1 MTYPAVIR
9 SITVALWINGEWVN
23 ITSYVLNSAGATVQR
38 GASGEDN
45 SMPPTTLGLTL
56 KNPDGRF
63 TQDNP
68 ESPYWPWLQ
77 QNTTIRYEIVHAS
90 ITYTRAY
97 LEVAEWPVTIESVAA
112 DSTVAVEAA
121 GLFRRWEKG
130 QPLISPLRRT
140 ITAANTVVAYWPM
153 EDDGSNTQTLASGI
167 AGRPAMTI
175 QSAVDVAG
183 YTQFVGSKPVPNIG
197 TGQVTGIVRPYV
209 AVGNQNI
216 LFITR
221 GAVAN
226 VDTTICTVQI
236 RGTDITRAA
245 VLAHTNGDL
254 RMRVYDRDGV
264 IISTS
269 AYAGTHN
276 INDRNVLV
284 RVILANDGA
293 DVDWRIG
300 VIDEAVPGVETV
312 TSGTFAG
319 QSIGAVSSVVFG
331 YFNNL
336 GIPAGHAAVFNG
348 DPRNLDEIAFDAF
361 PAYVGE
367 TAGDRYVRNCHQN
380 GIRMRIVGDRAS
392 SPRMGAQPIG
402 TLKTVLQE
410 CADVAHGL
418 MFESRDELGV
428 TFLLLDALYN
438 QGDDV
443 ELATEIPLVASSVLS
458 TAIRI
463 DPDWFPHFWPGV
475 TFRLHNDSDGSLYE
489 ATLFTVT
496 SVVGTLDNNSEIGI
510 VFTPAMAGL
519 PTTAQHA
526 RIYRSG
532 QLDLDFAAHEISRP
546 FRMVKDDRATA
557 NEIVLTRRGG
567 SEYTARQES
576 GPRSV
581 LEPPDGIGLYQTPET
596 LNLYSDG
603 QLAEHA
609 TWLLAHGILNDVRL
623 PALEVELHRSP
634 LASRQADLL
643 TADIGH
649 QIVID
654 NAAAAKMFDPTRLLM
669 RGYTETFD
677 GNKLHSITPNAVPA
691 RLLRVLTFDDPD
703 HRWAAESTV
712 LGEAITSTQTGAID
726 VAVGQEVWTTAASDF
741 PMDIMIGGERV
752 TLSDIN
758 GTAGTITP
766 VGVGT
771 AATADNA
778 SVTATLP
785 VGAVSGNT
793 VLLLASIR
801 NTGATVNTPTNWTV
815 VAQIGTSTKLMA
827 RVYNGVWSMPAV
839 TFTGGAAGDTTISQ
853 SAAFDGIG
861 LVAAVTNTAVA
872 SLTSA
877 DILVSTNAMDS
888 VAGQYGLRLAFGVKY
903 DDWTSVE
910 PPTGLTELQESDTT
924 TGSDVG
930 QTWAYAV
937 DSSSGNFPA
946 SSGRFTVTGGG
957 SAWFQSMVVFFAA
970 QPQEFVISARSVD
983 GVVKSHSPGAVID
996 IADPSYYGL

>member
-9 SITVALWINGEWVN
+9 PITVELWINSGWVN
-23 ITSYVLNSAGATVQR
+23 VTSYVLNSAGASVQR
-38 GASGEDN
+38 GAGGEDN

-77 QNTTIRYEIVHAS
+77 QNTQLRYR
-90 ITYTRAY
+90 ITHSSVVYTRAY
-97 LEVAEWPVTIESVAA
+97 LEVAEWPVTMESVAA
-112 DSTVAVEAA
+112 DCTVAVEAA

-140 ITAANTVVAYWPM
+140 ITAANTLVAYWPM
-153 EDDGSNTQTLASGI
+153 EDDGSNAQSLASGI
-167 AGRPAMTI
+167 PGRPAMSI
-175 QSAVDVAG
+175 QAAVDVAG
-183 YTQFVGSKPVPNIG
+183 YSGFVGSKPVPDVG
-197 TGQVTGIVRPYV
+197 AGQLNGVV
-209 AVGNQNI
+209 ATYTPVGNQNV
-216 LFITR
+216 LFLTR
-221 GAVAN
+221 GAVDA
-226 VDTTICTVQI
+226 DDRLLLIL
-236 RGTDITRAA
+236 RLAGGTMLSVAI
-245 VLAHTNGDL
+245 LAHTNGDL
-254 RMRVYDRDGV
+254 RMRFFDAEGN
-264 IISTS
+264 IISTT

-276 INDRNVLV
+276 INNKNCLV
-284 RVILANDGA
+284 RLILANDGA

-300 VIDEAVPGVETV
+300 VIDEAVVGAETV
-312 TSGTFAG
+312 TSGTVAG
-319 QSIGAVSSVVFG
+319 QQIGRVSRVHFHGVEVP
-331 YFNNL
+331 
-336 GIPAGHAAVFNG
+336 IGHAAVFNG
-348 DPRNLDEIAFDAF
+348 DPTNLDVIAFDAF
-361 PAYVGE
+361 PAYLEE
-367 TAGDRYVRNCHQN
+367 TCGDRYVRVCHEN

-392 SPRMGAQPIG
+392 SPKMGPQPIG

-438 QGDDV
+438 QGVDV

-496 SVVGTLDNNSEIGI
+496 TVVGDLDNNSEIGI

-526 RIYRSG
+526 RIYRTGSI
-532 QLDLDFAAHEISRP
+532 DLDFAGGEISRP

-567 SEYTARQES
+567 SEYTARQDT

-603 QLAEHA
+603 QLGEHA
-609 TWLLAHGILNDVRL
+609 EWMLAHGVLNDVRL
-623 PALEVELHRSP
+623 PALEVELHRSA

-643 TADIGH
+643 NADIGH

-654 NAAAAKMFDPTRLLM
+654 NAAAAKMFDPIRLLQ

-712 LGEAITSTQTGAID
+712 LGEAINSTQTGAID

-752 TLSDIN
+752 ILSDIN
-758 GTAGTITP
+758 GTAGTITA

-785 VGAVSGNT
+785 VGAASGHT

-827 RVYNGVWSMPAV
+827 RVYNGVWTMPAV
-839 TFTGGAAGDTTISQ
+839 TFTSGVAGDSTIAQ
-853 SAAFDGIG
+853 SAAFNGIG

-872 SLTSA
+872 TTTSA
-877 DILVSTNAMDS
+877 DMLVSTNAMDS
-888 VAGQYGLRLAFGVKY
+888 VAGQYGLRLAFGAKF

-910 PPTGLTELQESDTT
+910 PPDGLTELQESDTT
-924 TGSDVG
+924 TGNDIG
-930 QTWAYAV
+930 QTWAYAI

-957 SAWFQSMVVFFAA
+957 SAWYQTMVVFFAA
-970 QPQEFVISARSVD
+970 QPQEFVISARSVN

-996 IADPSYYGL
+996 VADPSYYGL